1 MVLIVHQ
8 HGKADD
14 EQRQNHQHV
23 GAALRVLPV
32 VFQRA
37 KAPGQKVQRK
47 VDARD
52 QHEQDADCFDQRTVV
67 VADTGVVG
75 REAANGD
82 GREAVADGVEQIH
95 AGGPVGQ
102 GTGDGQAG
110 VDVPEHLGGFG
121 DPRGELVFLQ
131 RARHLG
137 AVQLHAAHAQHR
149 QNGHRQYDDPHAAKP
164 LQLLAVIQQRARQ
177 GIQPGDHRGPGGGQ
191 PGKGL
196 EHRVGDGQVGHLQQ
210 PQRHGTEQ
218 AENQPE
224 QNGDQVAVTGAQ
236 LRPLAAHRQPDAGAG
251 DHGDDKG
258 AEEGVHRLL
267 VVVQANGCGR
277 QHAGGKKHQQD
288 ADDALY
294 LRILHSGA
302 P

>member
-1 MVLIVHQ
+1 M
-8 HGKADD
+8 
-14 EQRQNHQHV
+14 
-23 GAALRVLPV
+23 
-32 VFQRA
+32 
-37 KAPGQKVQRK
+37 QRK

-52 QHEQDADCFDQRTVV
+52 QHEQDADRLNQRTVV
-67 VADTGVVG
+67 IADTGVVG
-75 REAANGD
+75 REAANGN
-82 GREAVADGVEQIH
+82 GREAVADSVEQIH

-102 GTGDGQAG
+102 RAGDGQAG

-121 DPRGELVFLQ
+121 DTWGELIFLQ

-149 QNGHRQYDDPHAAKP
+149 QNGYRQYDDPHAAKP
-164 LQLLAVIQQRARQ
+164 LQLLAVIQQRAWQ
-177 GIQPGDHRGPGGGQ
+177 GIQPGDDCGAGGGQ
-191 PGKGL
+191 PRKGL
-196 EHRVGDGQVGHLQQ
+196 EHRIGHAQVRHLQQ

-218 AENQPE
+218 TENQPE
-224 QNGDQVAVTGAQ
+224 QDGNQVAVAGAQ

-267 VVVQANGCGR
+267 VVEQANGRRR
-277 QHAGGKKHQQD
+277 QHAGREEHQQD